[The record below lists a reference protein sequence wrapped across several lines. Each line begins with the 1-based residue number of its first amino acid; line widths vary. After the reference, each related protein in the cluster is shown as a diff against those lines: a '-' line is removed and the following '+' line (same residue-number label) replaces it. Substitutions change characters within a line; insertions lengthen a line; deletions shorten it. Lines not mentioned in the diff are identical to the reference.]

1 MNFND
6 GKPGYDKGNPKA
18 DSTKT
23 AESAPVRASKPTVD
37 SRPNPSK
44 PEVKKPEV
52 SKFVMVTCELCNIRS
67 EANPTSKILKEAPKG
82 AEFKFLGNQN
92 GYVKV
97 SVDGDQAFIRQDLVK
112 VYDNPANAAK

>member
-6 GKPGYDKGNPKA
+6 GKPGYDKGNLKA

-44 PEVKKPEV
+44 PEV
-52 SKFVMVTCELCNIRS
+52 SKFVMVACELCNIRS